1 MGGKAA
7 FSTNFRCSR
16 SKNVKTQS
24 QNSSFRPPK
33 KAQNSPKY
41 ENRCSRSMFFRCFCL
56 KGTVFTWFLKL
67 FRPLIL
73 FSGRPFWSDFW
84 PHFRLFWGVPPGGP
98 FGAIFGLIL
107 AFLGGLFG
115 PMFSRIR
122 PTADTNQPEPGPKPP
137 ESVSIR
143 PDSAP
148 TLPNSAQIPKPITN
162 PPESAPHQPK
172 STRIGHSG
180 QTFSTQGA

>member
-1 MGGKAA
+1 
-7 FSTNFRCSR
+7 
-16 SKNVKTQS
+16 
-24 QNSSFRPPK
+24 
-33 KAQNSPKY
+33 
-41 ENRCSRSMFFRCFCL
+41 MFFRCFCL
-56 KGTVFTWFLKL
+56 KGTVFTRFLKL
-67 FRPLIL
+67 FRPLIANNRGSQNHQKWTI
-73 FSGRPFWSDFW
+73 FGSF
-84 PHFRLFWGVPPGGP
+84 PGG
-98 FGAIFGLIL
+98 ASWSHFGLIL
-107 AFLGGLFG
+107 ALFWKVLGGLFG

-148 TLPNSAQIPKPITN
+148 TLPNSAQIPKPVTI

>member
-1 MGGKAA
+1 MLSLDVFSVLLLKRHGIYTVFEA
-7 FSTNFRCSR
+7 FSTVNFI
-16 SKNVKTQS
+16 
-24 QNSSFRPPK
+24 
-33 KAQNSPKY
+33 
-41 ENRCSRSMFFRCFCL
+41 
-56 KGTVFTWFLKL
+56 FLEAL
-67 FRPLIL
+67 LER
-73 FSGRPFWSDFW
+73 FWL
-84 PHFRLFWGVPPGGP
+84 HFRLFWGVPPGGP

-107 AFLGGLFG
+107 APLGGLFG

-148 TLPNSAQIPKPITN
+148 TLPNSAQIPKPVTI

>member
-1 MGGKAA
+1 MLSLDVFSVLLLKRHGIYTVFEA
-7 FSTNFRCSR
+7 FSTVNFI
-16 SKNVKTQS
+16 
-24 QNSSFRPPK
+24 FRE
-33 KAQNSPKY
+33 ALL
-41 ENRCSRSMFFRCFCL
+41 ER
-56 KGTVFTWFLKL
+56 
-67 FRPLIL
+67 
-73 FSGRPFWSDFW
+73 FW
-84 PHFRLFWGVPPGGP
+84 HNLGLFWGVPPGGP
-98 FGAIFGLIL
+98 SGAIWGLIL
-107 AFLGGLFG
+107 ALLGGLFG

-148 TLPNSAQIPKPITN
+148 TLPNSAQIPKPVTN